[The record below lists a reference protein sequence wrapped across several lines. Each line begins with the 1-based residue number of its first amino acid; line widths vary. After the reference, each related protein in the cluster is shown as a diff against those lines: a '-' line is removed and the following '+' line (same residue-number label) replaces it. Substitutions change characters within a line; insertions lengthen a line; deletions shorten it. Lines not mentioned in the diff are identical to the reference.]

1 MDIFA
6 LDKHVIDDYQEFAR
20 SCVTIRTADLRQ
32 KIDDIYQQN
41 AQLAGRLRSRPIA
54 GRRGAARRRH
64 LRIPGAVRCRCPCMK
79 PR

>member
-32 KIDDIYQQN
+32 QIDDTYRCPRPGLRRPAVRVGPDRQS
-41 AQLAGRLRSRPIA
+41 RLRAELDAWDRLA
-54 GRRGAARRRH
+54 RGE
-64 LRIPGAVRCRCPCMK
+64 LR
-79 PR
+79 